1 MKKQF
6 LFLLTLMLP
15 LSSCSRYPNTI
26 KTFNQEAYNQDVV
39 KYRGYD
45 SYQEIDEKI
54 DDCKINTYLV
64 RDEDKFIY
72 TIQIEYKD
80 TYLSSL
86 KAIMIPS
93 TYHDES
99 VILPC
104 LGYSD
109 DLNLASEKNQKL
121 GEYPGFNLS
130 YKTSNKDLKFYFF
143 ISYSSQE
150 REEHIYKISSFTEL
164 GE

>member
-26 KTFNQEAYNQDVV
+26 KTFDQEAYNQDVV

-72 TIQIEYKD
+72 TIQI
-80 TYLSSL
+80 
-86 KAIMIPS
+86 
-93 TYHDES
+93 
-99 VILPC
+99 
-104 LGYSD
+104 
-109 DLNLASEKNQKL
+109 
-121 GEYPGFNLS
+121 
-130 YKTSNKDLKFYFF
+130 
-143 ISYSSQE
+143 
-150 REEHIYKISSFTEL
+150 
-164 GE
+164 